1 MGMDRL
7 EAMQLLVRVV
17 ERRSFTAAATDLDM
31 SRSTATEGIKQLEA
45 QLGVRLLERTT
56 RIVTPTLD
64 GDAYY
69 RRCIAILADI
79 EEAEGA
85 FQDAEPSGLLR
96 INVHAMIARRF

>member
-1 MGMDRL
+1 MDMDRL
-7 EAMQLLVRVV
+7 EAMRLLVRVV
-17 ERRSFTAAATDLDM
+17 ERRSFTAAATDLNM

-69 RRCIAILADI
+69 RRCIAILDRK
-79 EEAEGA
+79 
-85 FQDAEPSGLLR
+85 S
-96 INVHAMIARRF
+96 VV